1 MVASVAT
8 IVAVSGCGEAPA
20 DNSATP
26 AGSEKLSAEQPL
38 GDPAAGAPPVDL
50 SAVNL
55 AYAGVIIE
63 YEPVGVD
70 QLAKDADLIVT
81 GGVIGFAAG
90 PDLYPND
97 KGGSQPTVIMSVKV
111 LDVLQ
116 GTAPADG
123 VVYVLQYRPAGG
135 SEALDAAVPSGT
147 RVGLY
152 LRGAD
157 LGSAGVDSD
166 AVAGTPNGAQVWAA
180 GPQSF
185 VVANGQDGGV
195 VFPYIHEERP
205 NMSLQE
211 TLPR

>member
-1 MVASVAT
+1 MAALVA
-8 IVAVSGCGEAPA
+8 IVAVAGCGAA
-20 DNSATP
+20 SSDDGATSIISGEP
-26 AGSEKLSAEQPL
+26 STGASL

-50 SAVNL
+50 DAVSR
-55 AYAGVIIE
+55 AYAGVIVD

-70 QLAKDADLIVT
+70 QLAADADLIVT
-81 GGVIGFAAG
+81 GDVVGFTAG
-90 PDLYPND
+90 PDLFPND
-97 KGGSQPTVIMSVKV
+97 KGGSQPTVMMSVKV
-111 LDVLQ
+111 LDVIQ

-135 SEALDAAVPSGT
+135 SEALEAAMPNGT

-157 LGSAGVDSD
+157 LAAAGVDES
-166 AVAGTPNGAQVWAA
+166 AVAGTPAGSEVWAA

-195 VFPYIHEERP
+195 IFPYIHDEQPDMALE
-205 NMSLQE
+205 E